1 MLYLDSSALVKLVL
15 DEPESEELQAVVE
28 GELVTSCSLVLTE
41 IPRAL
46 TRDAHDYGSSRY
58 ERERLLEVASD
69 VIDGLALIPLTVDLL
84 RTAGAIDDPLLRTL
98 DAIHVAAAIGLDDDA
113 VMVTYDRRQ
122 RQAATAA
129 GLEVRSPGA

>member
-1 MLYLDSSALVKLVL
+1 M
-15 DEPESEELQAVVE
+15 
-28 GELVTSCSLVLTE
+28 TSCSLVLTE

-69 VIDGLALIPLTVDLL
+69 VIDGLALIPLTVDLF

-129 GLEVRSPGA
+129 GLEVRSPGL